1 MKNIILI
8 FLFNGLRVFSQESLI
23 EIYIKTD
30 TLYYNNDFNF
40 KNHIAIELKNKSE
53 DKYIIPIDF
62 NSFNLLSEELKD
74 YSNEDLVS
82 NQDFV
87 YPWVKIQDIHQNNI
101 FANSEFHRPDDKNP
115 YFQYAI
121 LKNEKFYENAFKYSI
136 VKLEPFE
143 SISFVISLEL
153 PFIISENNY
162 STKLELLEKEVYDIW
177 IELYIFYRVYEHY
190 LNNELLNNYLKD
202 GYKVFHGNL
211 ITNKVK
217 LLDYNLLKY
226 EK

>member
-1 MKNIILI
+1 
-8 FLFNGLRVFSQESLI
+8 
-23 EIYIKTD
+23 
-30 TLYYNNDFNF
+30 
-40 KNHIAIELKNKSE
+40 
-53 DKYIIPIDF
+53 
-62 NSFNLLSEELKD
+62 
-74 YSNEDLVS
+74 
-82 NQDFV
+82 
-87 YPWVKIQDIHQNNI
+87 
-101 FANSEFHRPDDKNP
+101 
-115 YFQYAI
+115 
-121 LKNEKFYENAFKYSI
+121 